1 MPATEDLM
9 HDAPWFRHWPRG
21 LPRRISVPQVTL
33 SQVLATAAE
42 RYPQRAAIV
51 FYDSVLS
58 YAALNAQS
66 DALAAWLQQRGG
78 VQRGD
83 RVLLMSQ
90 NCPQFVVA
98 FHAIQRCGAVVVPV
112 NAMSTAG
119 EFDHYAED
127 SGARIAFVAQEL
139 LDAARP
145 ALARGAL
152 RQAVAICYADAL
164 TAATELAVP
173 GWLRTPPIALDSPAA
188 TAWSEALREVD
199 RAGLLPLPV
208 ETHPDD
214 LCLLP
219 YTSGTTGRP
228 KGCMHSHRGL
238 LASTVGAV
246 LWRGLHAESVI
257 FGVAPLFHLLGL
269 QNALLMPCW
278 LGATVVMLARWDAG
292 TAAQL
297 IERYR
302 VSVWASPPAMLIDFF
317 AQPAAQARDLSSLA
331 MLNGGGAA
339 MPESVSAM
347 LHERFGITY
356 IEGYGLTETAS
367 FLHGN
372 PLQRAKRQCLGVP
385 AFGVD
390 SRIVDPVTLA
400 ELPAGEVGE
409 LVTHADQVMLG
420 YWNDEAANRAAF
432 MQIDGKRFFRTGD
445 LAAIDA
451 DGYFFMRDRLKRMIN
466 VSGYKVWPA
475 EVESLL
481 YEHPAIHEACIV
493 ARPDAKQGESV
504 CAVVALK
511 AGATL
516 DAQALI
522 AWCRE
527 RMAVYK
533 APRRVEFRP
542 ALPKSSTGKVAWR
555 EIQSEIQADT
565 PGTTR

>member
-1 MPATEDLM
+1 MSART
-9 HDAPWFRHWPRG
+9 DAPWFRHWPRG
-21 LPRRISVPQVTL
+21 LPRELSLPQVTL
-33 SQVLATAAE
+33 SQNLATAAQ
-42 RYPQRAAIV
+42 RYPQRPALV
-51 FYDSVLS
+51 FYDSLLS
-58 YAALNAQS
+58 YAELKAQS
-66 DALAAWLQQRGG
+66 DAMAAWLQQQAD

-83 RVLLMSQ
+83 RVLLLSQ
-90 NCPQFVVA
+90 NCPQFVIA

-112 NAMSTAG
+112 NAMSTSG
-119 EFDHYAED
+119 ELDHYLED
-127 SGARIAFVAQEL
+127 SGARFAFVAQEL
-139 LDAARP
+139 LSAVRP

-152 RQAVAICYADAL
+152 RGAVVICYADAL
-164 TAATELAVP
+164 TAPTDLAVP
-173 GWLRTPPIALDSPAA
+173 AWLRTPPAVLESPAL
-188 TAWSEALREVD
+188 TAWSTALATR
-199 RAGLLPLPV
+199 LTPLSV
-208 ETHPDD
+208 ETRPDD

-228 KGCMHSHRGL
+228 KGCMHSHRSL
-238 LASTVGAV
+238 IASSVGAV

-257 FGVAPLFHLLGL
+257 FGVAPLFHLLGM
-269 QNALLMPCW
+269 QNALLMPTW
-278 LGATVVMLARWDAG
+278 LGATVVMLARWDAA
-292 TAAQL
+292 TAARL

-302 VSVWASPPAMLIDFF
+302 VSVWASPPAMLNDFF
-317 AQPAAQARDLSSLA
+317 SQPAAQAHDLSSLA

-339 MPESVSAM
+339 MPEAVSAM
-347 LHERFGITY
+347 LKERFDITY

-372 PLQRAKRQCLGVP
+372 PLQRSKRQCLGVP

-390 SRIVDPVTLA
+390 SRIVDPVTLT

-409 LVTHADQVMLG
+409 LVTHADQVMQG
-420 YWNDEAANRAAF
+420 YWNDEDANRAAF
-432 MQIDGKRFFRTGD
+432 LTLDGKRFFRSGD
-445 LAAIDA
+445 LASIDE

-475 EVESLL
+475 EVESLM
-481 YEHPAIHEACIV
+481 YQHPAIHEACIV

-516 DAQALI
+516 DAETLI

-533 APRRVEFRP
+533 APRTVEFRT

-555 EIQSEIQADT
+555 EIQADID
-565 PGTTR
+565 PSP